1 MAAAETLVQTIRI
14 LIVDDHEVMRGGL
27 RSLLESRPEWEVCGE
42 AANGLEGVEKAKQLK
57 PDVVILD
64 INMPALNGLDA
75 ARLIRKQVPQPE
87 ILILSRYEASEMR
100 SEALQ
105 AGAREYVAKSQ
116 YLARDLLVAL
126 DEVAR
131 QRSASPG
138 VQILSSKMSPD
149 GLSRAE
155 SESTANFGEPNPE
168 TNGDPQA

>member
-1 MAAAETLVQTIRI
+1 MAAAETLVRTIRI

-42 AANGLEGVEKAKQLK
+42 AADGLEAVEKAKQLK

-116 YLARDLLVAL
+116 NLARDLLVAI

-131 QRSASPG
+131 LRSTSPRTR
-138 VQILSSKMSPD
+138 ILSSETSPD
-149 GLSRAE
+149 GVSRPE
-155 SESTANFGEPNPE
+155 VEPGANFGSSNPI
-168 TNGDPQA
+168 TRDPRA

>member
-1 MAAAETLVQTIRI
+1 MASAESLVQTIRI

-75 ARLIRKQVPQPE
+75 ARLIRKQVPQTE

-116 YLARDLLVAL
+116 YLARDLLVAI

-131 QRSASPG
+131 QRSTSPR
-138 VQILSSKMSPD
+138 VQVLSSETSPD
-149 GLSRAE
+149 GFLRVE
-155 SESTANFGEPNPE
+155 VEPGTNFGDPNPE
-168 TNGDPQA
+168 TRDPRA

>member
-1 MAAAETLVQTIRI
+1 MATVETLVRTIRI

-42 AANGLEGVEKAKQLK
+42 AANGLEAVEKAKRLK

-75 ARLIRKQVPQPE
+75 ARLIRKQVPQTE

-100 SEALQ
+100 SVALQ

-116 YLARDLLVAL
+116 NLARDLLVAL
-126 DEVAR
+126 DDVAR
-131 QRSASPG
+131 QRSTSPRT
-138 VQILSSKMSPD
+138 QILSLNTPPD
-149 GLSRAE
+149 GLSTAE
-155 SESTANFGEPNPE
+155 VESRANFGNPDSE
-168 TNGDPQA
+168 TRDPRA